1 MVCRPSIGAGAGPHA
16 ARPLMPFRLALMA
29 LFRHRSRTVLAL
41 LGIAVSAALLLD
53 MVMLASGMRENFQ
66 GFLLVKGYQLRVT
79 PKGTLPFDTEATID
93 SATALME
100 AVRRVPGVSAV
111 SAVLGAQSQIVVRD
125 SGVTAFTIGIDPAVQ
140 GDYEVLRGTDLADSS
155 SLVVNQRWLALT
167 RREIG
172 DSVMLTVGYDPQL
185 RSVVGQRRFVI
196 RGVGRFFYTAT
207 TQPTIAMRLP
217 VLQQMGG
224 VSRRDRVSLLMVK
237 AAPDTDAE
245 VVRGL
250 IQQTNSRIS
259 AISLEGA
266 TAQVEQR
273 LAYFRQLALVLGSI
287 SLAVGVLLVTTLI
300 TIGVNERA
308 GEIAVMRALGVAR
321 KSVVLQVVTEG
332 LLLSGLGA
340 ISGLALG
347 LVTAQWLERIL
358 ADFPG
363 MPATFR
369 FFVFQPRDA
378 GIALGMLATAGIL
391 AGIYPAWR
399 AASLPIAGTLRREAV
414 A

>member
-1 MVCRPSIGAGAGPHA
+1 
-16 ARPLMPFRLALMA
+16 MPFRLAVLA
-29 LFRHRSRTVLAL
+29 LFRHPARTMLAL

-66 GFLLVKGYQLRVT
+66 GFLLVRGYQLRVA
-79 PKGTLPFDTEATID
+79 PKGTLPFDSDATID
-93 SATALME
+93 SASALMQSI
-100 AVRRVPGVSAV
+100 RRLSGVSAI
-111 SAVLGAQSQIVVRD
+111 SPVLGAQSQTTVRD
-125 SGVTAFTIGIDPAVQ
+125 TTITAFTLGINPAVQ
-140 GDYEVLRGTDLADSS
+140 GDYELLRGRDLADSTNI
-155 SLVVNQRWLALT
+155 VVNERWLAAT
-167 RREIG
+167 AHAIG
-172 DSVMLTVGYDPQL
+172 DSVTLAVGYDPQL
-185 RSVVGQRRFVI
+185 RTVLGQRTFI
-196 RGVGRFFYTAT
+196 ISGVSRFFYTAT
-207 TQPTIAMRLP
+207 TQPTIAMHLP
-217 VLQQMGG
+217 VLQAMGG
-224 VSRRDRVSLLMVK
+224 TARRDRISLLMVK
-237 AAPDTDAE
+237 AAPGADAE
-245 VVRGL
+245 AVRSR
-250 IQQTNSRIS
+250 IQQVSARVS

-287 SLAVGVLLVTTLI
+287 SLAVGILLVTTLI

-308 GEIAVMRALGVAR
+308 GEIAVLRAIGIAKR
-321 KSVVLQVVTEG
+321 SVILQVVTEG
-332 LLLSGLGA
+332 LVLSGIGALSGLL
-340 ISGLALG
+340 IG

-378 GIALGMLATAGIL
+378 GIALGMLAIAGVL

-399 AASLPIAGTLRREAV
+399 AASMPIAGTLRREAV

>member
-1 MVCRPSIGAGAGPHA
+1 
-16 ARPLMPFRLALMA
+16 MPFRLAILA
-29 LFRHRSRTVLAL
+29 LFRHPARTLLAL

-66 GFLLVKGYQLRVT
+66 GFLLVRGYQLRVA
-79 PKGTLPFDTEATID
+79 PKGTLPFDSDATID
-93 SATALME
+93 GAAAL
-100 AVRRVPGVSAV
+100 ARAIARVPGVSAI
-111 SAVLGAQSQIVVRD
+111 SPVLGAQSQTSLRD
-125 SGVTAFTIGIDPAVQ
+125 SAVTAFTLGIDPVVQ
-140 GDYEVLRGTDLADSS
+140 GDYELQRGSDLASDSTI
-155 SLVVNQRWLALT
+155 VVNERWILLT
-167 RREIG
+167 GHTIG
-172 DSVMLTVGYDPQL
+172 DTVTLAVGYDPQL
-185 RSVVGQRRFVI
+185 RTVLGQRRFVVS
-196 RGVGRFFYTAT
+196 GVARFFYTAT
-207 TQPTIAMRLP
+207 VQPTIAMRLP
-217 VLQQMGG
+217 VLQAMGG
-224 VSRRDRVSLLMVK
+224 ATRRDRVSLLMVK
-237 AAPDTDAE
+237 AADGADLEA
-245 VVRGL
+245 VRTA
-250 IQQTNSRIS
+250 IQQVSARVS

-300 TIGVNERA
+300 TISVNERA
-308 GEIAVMRALGVAR
+308 GEIAVLRAIGIAKRSIVM
-321 KSVVLQVVTEG
+321 QVVTEG
-332 LLLSGLGA
+332 LVLSSIGALSGLA
-340 ISGLALG
+340 IGM
-347 LVTAQWLERIL
+347 VTAQWLERIL

-378 GIALGMLATAGIL
+378 GIALGLLATAGIL

>member
-1 MVCRPSIGAGAGPHA
+1 
-16 ARPLMPFRLALMA
+16 MPIRLALLA
-29 LFRHRSRTVLAL
+29 LVRHKARTLLAL

-66 GFLLVKGYQLRVT
+66 GFLLLRGYQLRVA
-79 PKGTLPFDTEATID
+79 PKGTLPFDSDATID
-93 SATALME
+93 SAAALVS
-100 AVRRVPGVSAV
+100 AVTRIPGVSAV
-111 SAVLGAQSQIVVRD
+111 SPVLGAQAQTAVRD
-125 SGVTAFTIGIDPAVQ
+125 TTVTAFTLGIDPAVQ
-140 GDYEVLRGTDLADSS
+140 GDYELLRGSD
-155 SLVVNQRWLALT
+155 
-167 RREIG
+167 IG
-172 DSVMLTVGYDPQL
+172 DSTGVVANDRWFALTKHAIGDTISLAVGYDPQL
-185 RSVVGQRRFVI
+185 RTVVGQRTFVI
-196 RGVGRFFYTAT
+196 RGAARFFYTAT
-207 TQPTIAMRLP
+207 TQPTLAVRLP
-217 VLQQMGG
+217 VLQAMGG
-224 VSRRDRVSLLMVK
+224 VSRRDHVSLLMVK
-237 AAPDTDAE
+237 AGDGADLE
-245 VVRGL
+245 VVRSA
-250 IQQTNSRIS
+250 IQQVSARVS

-287 SLAVGVLLVTTLI
+287 SLGVGVLLVTTLI

-308 GEIAVMRALGVAR
+308 GEIAVLRAIGVAKR
-321 KSVVLQVVTEG
+321 SIIVQVVTEG
-332 LLLSGLGA
+332 IVLSGIGALSGLL
-340 ISGLALG
+340 IG

-369 FFVFQPRDA
+369 FFVFQPYDA
-378 GIALGMLATAGIL
+378 GIALGLLTAAGIL